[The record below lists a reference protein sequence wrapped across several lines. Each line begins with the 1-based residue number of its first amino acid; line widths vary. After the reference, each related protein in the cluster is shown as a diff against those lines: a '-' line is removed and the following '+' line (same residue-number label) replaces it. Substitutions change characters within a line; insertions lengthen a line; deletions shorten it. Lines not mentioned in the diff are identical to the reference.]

1 MLMLT
6 EGLWWPELRRREVV
20 GEVRR
25 RDVAELAEEGRRR
38 GPPGVWAVRIDA
50 WCSCEAGGGVSG
62 G

>member
-6 EGLWWPELRRREVV
+6 EGFWWLELRRREVV

-25 RDVAELAEEGRRR
+25 RDVAELAEEGRTR
-38 GPPGVWAVRIDA
+38 GPPGIWAARTDV
-50 WCSCEAGGGVSG
+50 WCSCEAGGGVNG

>member
-1 MLMLT
+1 VLT
-6 EGLWWPELRRREVV
+6 EGLWWPELLRKEVV
-20 GEVRR
+20 GVVRR

-38 GPPGVWAVRIDA
+38 GSPGVWAERIDV